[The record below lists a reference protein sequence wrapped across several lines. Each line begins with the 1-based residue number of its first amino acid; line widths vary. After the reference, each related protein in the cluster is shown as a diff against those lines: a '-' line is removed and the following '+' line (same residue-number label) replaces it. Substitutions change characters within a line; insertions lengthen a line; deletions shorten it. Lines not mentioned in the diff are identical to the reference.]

1 MHRDEVSVRVGRL
14 PLLGMVSWSR
24 CGNAGIRLS
33 EHSYFTKERNTTV
46 KKLRLITMLF
56 VLFLGTRLC
65 HALDLTS
72 TREAFFGK
80 RVCVSAGLHAKRCQ
94 IMWGDSLS
102 KDARNL
108 YGNWHLYKTT
118 LMVANPQ
125 IVNANKIRQGD
136 WMTIPEIPSEAS
148 IVVAKAEVH
157 VDAPAPAPAST
168 DAPAPI
174 ATTDPVAA
182 PIASVPSNDAHASPS
197 PLSQPKGWYSATIPL
212 DPTDVV
218 EQPNDKEISHAAVF
232 VDKPTTAGVW
242 HYQEKIL
249 VYVRKDNDTMTVL
262 ARLPKDLESSSA
274 IAFIAGGKY
283 LLTGETLLR
292 DGFAE
297 DKKVLY
303 ATPQLRKPNHA
314 FGFLKHYG
322 LLAGENVAAVFF
334 PPLWVAAAISDFQLA
349 TSKTLAHNEAK
360 ALQEVNEPEP
370 AAQAQQ

>member
-1 MHRDEVSVRVGRL
+1 
-14 PLLGMVSWSR
+14 
-24 CGNAGIRLS
+24 
-33 EHSYFTKERNTTV
+33 
-46 KKLRLITMLF
+46 
-56 VLFLGTRLC
+56 
-65 HALDLTS
+65 
-72 TREAFFGK
+72 
-80 RVCVSAGLHAKRCQ
+80 
-94 IMWGDSLS
+94 
-102 KDARNL
+102 
-108 YGNWHLYKTT
+108 
-118 LMVANPQ
+118 
-125 IVNANKIRQGD
+125 
-136 WMTIPEIPSEAS
+136 
-148 IVVAKAEVH
+148 VVAKAEVH

-292 DGFAE
+292 DGHPVAPPDLKKMNVKKSDRFAE